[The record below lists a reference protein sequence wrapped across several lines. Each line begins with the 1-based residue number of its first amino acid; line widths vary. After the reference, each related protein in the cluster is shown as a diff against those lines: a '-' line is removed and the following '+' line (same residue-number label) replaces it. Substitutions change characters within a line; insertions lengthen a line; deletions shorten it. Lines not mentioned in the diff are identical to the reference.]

1 MTFQLK
7 GPKIQSFFCCFFS
20 PQWLFGSVWRWY
32 SQQLVQRCWIG
43 REIRRKYILCY
54 CMSDHSGSRWH
65 GFLKCCMWTRMCF
78 PVFAWGAVRERG
90 EEWVAHAVYFIVSSA
105 KTTGW
110 PSMMINMIMTRQWF
124 HIQTRDVPDSIE
136 NLLVITAAV
145 SFVSSLLSGN
155 LLHSDEAF
163 WCFFFFFFFSFPF
176 IYNKLFFM
184 LPKHTVILQNTGL
197 CWVPTSF

>member
-110 PSMMINMIMTRQWF
+110 PSMMMKMIMTRQWF
-124 HIQTRDVPDSIE
+124 HIQTRDVPDRDRESACYNSCSFICFIIIVWQFAALWRSI
-136 NLLVITAAV
+136 LV
-145 SFVSSLLSGN
+145 FL
-155 LLHSDEAF
+155 
-163 WCFFFFFFFSFPF
+163 FFLFFSFPF

>member
-1 MTFQLK
+1 MFFPLTLIKIRWLFNWK
-7 GPKIQSFFCCFFS
+7 DPKYKVFFVVFFS

-110 PSMMINMIMTRQWF
+110 PSMMMKMIMTRQWF
-124 HIQTRDVPDSIE
+124 HIQTRDVPDSDRESACYNSCSFICFIIIVWQFAA
-136 NLLVITAAV
+136 LWRSILV
-145 SFVSSLLSGN
+145 FLFFL
-155 LLHSDEAF
+155 
-163 WCFFFFFFFSFPF
+163 FFFFPL
-176 IYNKLFFM
+176 YL
-184 LPKHTVILQNTGL
+184 
-197 CWVPTSF
+197 